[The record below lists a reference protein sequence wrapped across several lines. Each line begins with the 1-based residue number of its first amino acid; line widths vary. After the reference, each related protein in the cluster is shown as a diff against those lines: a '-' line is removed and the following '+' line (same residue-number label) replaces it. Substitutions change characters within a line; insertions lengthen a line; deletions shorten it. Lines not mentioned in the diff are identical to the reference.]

1 MGNLFA
7 KALILLLGAWL
18 ITSGGLC
25 AISAGFSPWALIGI
39 GFAALGIWIIRV
51 VFGPPT
57 RNQADLKDKE

>member
-7 KALILLLGAWL
+7 KALILLLGAWM

-39 GFAALGIWIIRV
+39 GFAALGIWIIRI
-51 VFGPPT
+51 VFRPPGE
-57 RNQADLKDKE
+57 NEPELKDKE